1 MIFRK
6 IYILDIRNYK
16 SQIRISHKAVT
27 IFLLIASVV
36 TATTTI
42 HNSTIY
48 KHTFIESKKTLAPT
62 IRPPPGPSIFE
73 CEEKFDLWE
82 FCLGFC
88 DRSDGSFQ
96 HWTCTNWLGYLEMV
110 DKVNNMN
117 WKSPIPFAISL
128 TRVLSLGNSIIY
140 IYSR

>member
-1 MIFRK
+1 M
-6 IYILDIRNYK
+6 
-16 SQIRISHKAVT
+16 S
-27 IFLLIASVV
+27 IFLLIVSVV

-48 KHTFIESKKTLAPT
+48 KHNFIESKIVLAPT
-62 IRPPPGPSIFE
+62 IRPPPGPSLVE

-88 DRSDGSFQ
+88 DKSDGTFQ
-96 HWTCTNWLGYLEMV
+96 HWTCTNWSGYLEMV

-128 TRVLSLGNSIIY
+128 TRVLTVGNSIY
-140 IYSR
+140 IITIQQYCVKIDCQVIKYRQILN

>member
-1 MIFRK
+1 M
-6 IYILDIRNYK
+6 
-16 SQIRISHKAVT
+16 S

-36 TATTTI
+36 VATTTI

-48 KHTFIESKKTLAPT
+48 KHNFLESTTGLAPT
-62 IRPPPGPSIFE
+62 IRPPPGPSLVE

-88 DRSDGSFQ
+88 DKSDGSFQ
-96 HWTCTNWLGYLEMV
+96 HWTCTNWSGYLEMV

-128 TRVLSLGNSIIY
+128 TRVLTIGNSIYTIEIQQCY
-140 IYSR
+140 LKIDCIVI